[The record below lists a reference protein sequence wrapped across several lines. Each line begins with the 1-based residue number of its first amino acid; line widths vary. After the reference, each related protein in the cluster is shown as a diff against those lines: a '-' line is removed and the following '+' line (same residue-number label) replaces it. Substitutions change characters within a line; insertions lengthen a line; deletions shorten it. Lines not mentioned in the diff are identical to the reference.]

1 LRNLVLFF
9 GATAMMVVTSP
20 RLSAF
25 VLAAIPVIVLPLYG
39 FGRAV
44 RRRSRAAQDTLA
56 DATAYAAGG
65 CLGAAARRTAAGAR
79 HRGAAGE
86 AVEFAYPD

>member
-1 LRNLVLFF
+1 
-9 GATAMMVVTSP
+9 MMVVTSP

-44 RRRSRAAQDTLA
+44 RAAL
-56 DATAYAAGG
+56 
-65 CLGAAARRTAAGAR
+65 ARRPGYAR
-79 HRGAAGE
+79 RRHPPMR
-86 AVEFAYPD
+86 PS